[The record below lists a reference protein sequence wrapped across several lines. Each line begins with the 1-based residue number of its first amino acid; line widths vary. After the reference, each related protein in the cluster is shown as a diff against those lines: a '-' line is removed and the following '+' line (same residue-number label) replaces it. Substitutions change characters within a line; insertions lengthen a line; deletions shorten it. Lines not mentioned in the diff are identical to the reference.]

1 MEIYLPIAGLPINF
15 FILMFLGL
23 VVGFLSG
30 MFGVGGGFLMTPM
43 LILMGIPPAVAVA
56 SEANHILAASVS
68 GFLAHMRRANV
79 DFLMGF
85 ILLLG
90 GVFGSII
97 GVFLLKYLLSIGQEK
112 LFISLSY
119 ILILIFVGFWMLA
132 ESVSSIKKKY
142 EGKKNKLH
150 EHIWLHGLPFKIK
163 FRKSHLYISVLPP
176 IFIGLLVGI
185 LSSIMGIGGGFILV
199 PAMIYILGMPTQV
212 VIGTSLLQIVF
223 VTTVSTIMHSY
234 INQTVDVVLSS
245 LLLIGAVVGAQMGTR
260 AMVLLRGEQIRF
272 LLAIII
278 IIVASVLIG
287 EILVTPDEAFII
299 ETYKD
304 AQ

>member
-1 MEIYLPIAGLPINF
+1 MEIYLPIAGLPINV

-30 MFGVGGGFLMTPM
+30 LFGVGGGFLMTPM

-68 GFLAHMRRANV
+68 GFLAHMRRVNV

-90 GVFGSII
+90 GVLGSII

>member
-15 FILMFLGL
+15 FILMSLGL

-43 LILMGIPPAVAVA
+43 LMLLGIPPAVAVA
-56 SEANHILAASVS
+56 SEANHILAASFS
-68 GFLAHMRRANV
+68 GFLAHMRRLNV

-85 ILLLG
+85 ILLTG
-90 GVFGSII
+90 GIVGSIL
-97 GVFLLKYLLSIGQEK
+97 GVFLLKYLLIIGQEK
-112 LFISLSY
+112 IFISLSY
-119 ILILIFVGFWMLA
+119 IIILTFVGVWMLW
-132 ESVSSIKKKY
+132 ESLNTLKKINK
-142 EGKKNKLH
+142 GKINKLH

-163 FRKSHLYISVLPP
+163 FRKSHLYISIIPP
-176 IFIGLLVGI
+176 IFIGFVVGV
-185 LSSIMGIGGGFILV
+185 LSSIMGVGGGFILV

-223 VTTVSTIMHSY
+223 VTSVSTIMHSY

-245 LLLIGAVVGAQMGTR
+245 LLLIGAVIGAQIGTR
-260 AMVLLRGEQIRF
+260 VMVKLKGEQIRF

-278 IIVASVLIG
+278 IIVAVVLIG
-287 EILVTPDEAFII
+287 EILVAPKEAFII
-299 ETYKD
+299 ERIKENI
-304 AQ
+304 

>member
-15 FILMFLGL
+15 FILMCLGL

-85 ILLLG
+85 VLLVG
-90 GVFGSII
+90 GVIGSII

-112 LFISLSY
+112 VFISLSY
-119 ILILIFVGFWMLA
+119 IIILVFVGFWMLA
-132 ESVSSIKKKY
+132 ESVNSLNKQSK
-142 EGKKNKLH
+142 GTRNKLH

-163 FRKSHLYISVLPP
+163 FRKSHLYISILPP

-185 LSSIMGIGGGFILV
+185 LSSIMGVGGGFILI

-245 LLLIGAVVGAQMGTR
+245 LLLIGAVIGAQIGTR
-260 AMVLLRGEQIRF
+260 TMVLLRGEQIRF
-272 LLAIII
+272 LLAVII
-278 IIVASVLIG
+278 IIVAIVLIG
-287 EILVTPDEAFII
+287 EILVTPEEAFII
-299 ETYKD
+299 EKYED
-304 AQ
+304 Y

>member
-1 MEIYLPIAGLPINF
+1 MEFYLPIAGLPINF
-15 FILMFLGL
+15 FILMCLGL

-85 ILLLG
+85 VLLVG
-90 GVFGSII
+90 GVIGSII

-112 LFISLSY
+112 VFISLSY
-119 ILILIFVGFWMLA
+119 ITILVFVGFWMLA
-132 ESVSSIKKKY
+132 ESVNSLNKQSK
-142 EGKKNKLH
+142 GTRNKLH

-163 FRKSHLYISVLPP
+163 FRKSHLYISILPP

-185 LSSIMGIGGGFILV
+185 LSSIMGVGGGFILI

-245 LLLIGAVVGAQMGTR
+245 LLLIGAVIGAQIGTR
-260 AMVLLRGEQIRF
+260 TMVLLRGEQIRF
-272 LLAIII
+272 LLAVII
-278 IIVASVLIG
+278 IIVAIVLIG
-287 EILVTPDEAFII
+287 EILVTPEEAFII
-299 ETYKD
+299 EKYED
-304 AQ
+304 Y

>member
-1 MEIYLPIAGLPINF
+1 MEVYLPIAGLPINF

-85 ILLLG
+85 ILLIG
-90 GVFGSII
+90 GVFGSLI

-119 ILILIFVGFWMLA
+119 IFILVFVGLWMLT

-142 EGKKNKLH
+142 KGKKNKLH

-163 FRKSHLYISVLPP
+163 FRKSHLYISILPP

-185 LSSIMGIGGGFILV
+185 LSSIMGVGGGFILV

-212 VIGTSLLQIVF
+212 VVGTSLLQIVF
-223 VTTVSTIMHSY
+223 VTTVSTIMHAY

-245 LLLIGAVVGAQMGTR
+245 LLLIGAVVGAQIGTKAMG
-260 AMVLLRGEQIRF
+260 LLRGEQIRF
-272 LLAIII
+272 LLAVII
-278 IIVASVLIG
+278 IIVASILIG
-287 EILVTPDEAFII
+287 NVLVTPEEAFIV
-299 ETYKD
+299 ETYKEV
-304 AQ
+304 Q

>member
-1 MEIYLPIAGLPINF
+1 MEIYLPIAGLPINV

-90 GVFGSII
+90 GVLGSII

-142 EGKKNKLH
+142 KGKRNKLH

-223 VTTVSTIMHSY
+223 VTTASTIMHSY

-245 LLLIGAVVGAQMGTR
+245 LLLIGAVVGAQIGTR

-287 EILVTPDEAFII
+287 EILVTPEEAFII

-304 AQ
+304 IQ

>member
-1 MEIYLPIAGLPINF
+1 MEIYLPIAGLPINV
-15 FILMFLGL
+15 FILVFLGL

-90 GVFGSII
+90 GVLGSII

-132 ESVSSIKKKY
+132 ESMSSIKKKY

-245 LLLIGAVVGAQMGTR
+245 LLLIGAVVGAQIGTR

-287 EILVTPDEAFII
+287 EILVTPDEVFII

>member
-15 FILMFLGL
+15 FILMSLGL

-43 LILMGIPPAVAVA
+43 LMLLGIPPAVAVA
-56 SEANHILAASVS
+56 SEANHILAASFS
-68 GFLAHMRRANV
+68 GFLAHMRRLNV

-85 ILLLG
+85 ILLTG
-90 GVFGSII
+90 GIVGSIL
-97 GVFLLKYLLSIGQEK
+97 GVFLLKYLLNIGQEK
-112 LFISLSY
+112 IFISLSY
-119 ILILIFVGFWMLA
+119 IFILIFVGVWMLR
-132 ESVSSIKKKY
+132 ESLGTLKKTNK
-142 EGKKNKLH
+142 GKINKLH

-163 FRKSHLYISVLPP
+163 FRKSHLYISIIPP
-176 IFIGLLVGI
+176 IFIGFVVGI
-185 LSSIMGIGGGFILV
+185 LSSIMGVGGGFILV

-223 VTTVSTIMHSY
+223 VTFVSTIMHSY

-245 LLLIGAVVGAQMGTR
+245 LLLIGAVIGAQIGTR
-260 AMVLLRGEQIRF
+260 VMVKLKGEQIRF

-278 IIVASVLIG
+278 IIVATVLVG
-287 EILVTPDEAFII
+287 EILVTPKETFII
-299 ETYKD
+299 ENLKENI
-304 AQ
+304 

>member
-15 FILMFLGL
+15 FILMCLGL

-79 DFLMGF
+79 DFLMGLV
-85 ILLLG
+85 LLVG
-90 GVFGSII
+90 GVIGSII

-112 LFISLSY
+112 VFISLSY
-119 ILILIFVGFWMLA
+119 ITILVFVGFWKLA
-132 ESVSSIKKKY
+132 ESINSFKKQSK
-142 EGKKNKLH
+142 GTRNKLH

-163 FRKSHLYISVLPP
+163 FRKSHLYISILPP

-185 LSSIMGIGGGFILV
+185 LSSIMGVGGGFILV

-245 LLLIGAVVGAQMGTR
+245 LLLIGAVIGAQIGTR
-260 AMVLLRGEQIRF
+260 TMVLLRGEQIRF
-272 LLAIII
+272 LLAVII
-278 IIVASVLIG
+278 IIVAIVLIG
-287 EILVTPDEAFII
+287 EILVTPEEAFII
-299 ETYKD
+299 EKYED
-304 AQ
+304 Y

>member
-15 FILMFLGL
+15 FILMSLGL

-43 LILMGIPPAVAVA
+43 LMLLGIPPAVAVA
-56 SEANHILAASVS
+56 SEANHILAASFS
-68 GFLAHMRRANV
+68 GFLAHMRRLNV

-85 ILLLG
+85 ILLTG
-90 GVFGSII
+90 GIVGSIL
-97 GVFLLKYLLSIGQEK
+97 GVFLLKYLLIIGQEK
-112 LFISLSY
+112 IFISLSY
-119 ILILIFVGFWMLA
+119 IIILTFVGVWMLW
-132 ESVSSIKKKY
+132 ESLNTLKKINK
-142 EGKKNKLH
+142 GKINKLH

-163 FRKSHLYISVLPP
+163 FRKSHLYISIIPP
-176 IFIGLLVGI
+176 IFIGFVVGV
-185 LSSIMGIGGGFILV
+185 LSSIMGVGGGFILV

-223 VTTVSTIMHSY
+223 VTSVSTIMHSY

-245 LLLIGAVVGAQMGTR
+245 LLLIGAVIGAQIGTR
-260 AMVLLRGEQIRF
+260 VMVKLKGEQIRF

-278 IIVASVLIG
+278 IIVAVVLIG
-287 EILVTPDEAFII
+287 EILVTPKEAFII
-299 ETYKD
+299 ESIKENI
-304 AQ
+304 

>member
-15 FILMFLGL
+15 FILMSLGL

-43 LILMGIPPAVAVA
+43 LMLLGIPPAVAVA
-56 SEANHILAASVS
+56 SEANHILAASFS
-68 GFLAHMRRANV
+68 GFLAHMRRLNV

-85 ILLLG
+85 ILLTG
-90 GVFGSII
+90 GIVGSIL
-97 GVFLLKYLLSIGQEK
+97 GVFLLKYLLNIGQEK
-112 LFISLSY
+112 IFISLSY
-119 ILILIFVGFWMLA
+119 IFILIFVGVWMLR
-132 ESVSSIKKKY
+132 ESLSTLKKTNK
-142 EGKKNKLH
+142 GKTNKLH

-163 FRKSHLYISVLPP
+163 FRKSHLYISIIPP
-176 IFIGLLVGI
+176 IFIGFVVGV
-185 LSSIMGIGGGFILV
+185 LSSIMGVGGGFILV

-223 VTTVSTIMHSY
+223 VTFVSTIMHSY

-245 LLLIGAVVGAQMGTR
+245 LLLIGAVIGAQIGTR
-260 AMVLLRGEQIRF
+260 VMVKLKGEQIRF

-278 IIVASVLIG
+278 IIVATVLVG
-287 EILVTPDEAFII
+287 EILVTPKETFII
-299 ETYKD
+299 ENLKED
-304 AQ
+304 I

>member
-1 MEIYLPIAGLPINF
+1 MEIYLPIAGLPINV

-90 GVFGSII
+90 GVLGSII

-278 IIVASVLIG
+278 IVVASVLIG

>member
-1 MEIYLPIAGLPINF
+1 MEIYLPIAGLPINV

-30 MFGVGGGFLMTPM
+30 LFGVGGGFLMTPM

-90 GVFGSII
+90 GVLGSII

-278 IIVASVLIG
+278 LIVASVLIG

>member
-15 FILMFLGL
+15 FILMCLGL

-85 ILLLG
+85 VLLVG
-90 GVFGSII
+90 GVIGSII

-112 LFISLSY
+112 VFISLSY
-119 ILILIFVGFWMLA
+119 ITILVFVGFWMLT
-132 ESVSSIKKKY
+132 ESVNSLNKQSK
-142 EGKKNKLH
+142 GTRNKLH
-150 EHIWLHGLPFKIK
+150 EHIWVHGLPFKIK
-163 FRKSHLYISVLPP
+163 FRKSHLYISILPP

-185 LSSIMGIGGGFILV
+185 LSSIMGVGGGFILI

-245 LLLIGAVVGAQMGTR
+245 LLLIGAVIGAQIGTR
-260 AMVLLRGEQIRF
+260 TMVLLRGEQIRF
-272 LLAIII
+272 LLAVII
-278 IIVASVLIG
+278 IIVAIVLIG
-287 EILVTPDEAFII
+287 EILVTPEEAFII
-299 ETYKD
+299 EKYED
-304 AQ
+304 Y